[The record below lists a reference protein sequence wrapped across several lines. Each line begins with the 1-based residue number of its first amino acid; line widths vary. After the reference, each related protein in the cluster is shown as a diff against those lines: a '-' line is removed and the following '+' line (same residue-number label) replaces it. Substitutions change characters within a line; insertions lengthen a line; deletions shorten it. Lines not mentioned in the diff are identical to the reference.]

1 MSCDENTC
9 STEKDCGTESKKSDD
24 CCTIAQDLLCLAK
37 QAKHELL
44 KEKMK
49 KEIEAKIGKK
59 LDNIAKIVVEAGI
72 AYMEREFAAK
82 EACNS
87 YNEKLLAAFKG

>member
-1 MSCDENTC
+1 MSCNENQCTPA
-9 STEKDCGTESKKSDD
+9 GQAESKQSSD
-24 CCTIAQDLLCLAK
+24 CCTIAEDLLCLAK

-59 LDNIAKIVVEAGI
+59 LDNIAQIVVEAGI
-72 AYMEREFAAK
+72 ACMEQQIAGK
-82 EACNS
+82 VACEN
-87 YNEKLLAAFKG
+87 YKEKLYAAFKA

>member
-1 MSCDENTC
+1 MSCNENECTTSQC
-9 STEKDCGTESKKSDD
+9 DTESKKSSD
-24 CCTIAQDLLCLAK
+24 CCTIAEDLLCLAK
-37 QAKHELL
+37 QAKHEVL

-49 KEIEAKIGKK
+49 KEIEAKLGKK

-72 AYMEREFAAK
+72 AYMEHEFSGK

-87 YNEKLLAAFKG
+87 YKEKLYAAFKS

>member
-1 MSCDENTC
+1 MSCNENQCTPPQA
-9 STEKDCGTESKKSDD
+9 SENKSGE
-24 CCTIAQDLLCLAK
+24 CCTIAEDLLCLAK

-59 LDNIAKIVVEAGI
+59 LDNIAKIVVEAGLT
-72 AYMEREFAAK
+72 YMEQQIAGK
-82 EACNS
+82 VACED
-87 YNEKLLAAFKG
+87 YKEKLYAAFKS